1 LKFCILHV
9 RLFVIGQ
16 DSTRGNSEGDLCGC
30 RLDDEYEVEALGK
43 QGGAAPTQLIKDKA
57 EGDADR
63 QEVA

>member
-1 LKFCILHV
+1 M
-9 RLFVIGQ
+9 FVYSLLGR
-16 DSTRGNSEGDLCGC
+16 TLPRGNSEGDLCGC

-57 EGDADR
+57 EEDADR